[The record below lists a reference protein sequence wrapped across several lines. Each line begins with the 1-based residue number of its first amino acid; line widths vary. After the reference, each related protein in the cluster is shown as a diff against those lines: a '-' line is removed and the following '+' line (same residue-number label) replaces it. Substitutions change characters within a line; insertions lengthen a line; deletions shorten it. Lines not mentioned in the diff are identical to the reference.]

1 MDCELKTQVTRW
13 NSTFMNS
20 SHALQVQ
27 SLGIK
32 FKLKMTS
39 ERKLRFKIKMM
50 GSKLE
55 TYVYL
60 KVINFYQYN

>member
-1 MDCELKTQVTRW
+1 MDCELKTT
-13 NSTFMNS
+13 SYTLKFPIHNS
-20 SHALQVQ
+20 SHALQVK

-39 ERKLRFKIKMM
+39 ERKLPFEIKMT

-60 KVINFYQYN
+60 KVINLYQYN